1 MRSSIRRRD
10 GLMNTRRR
18 LRYVLGVIFA
28 LLLVVGVAAAVI
40 SFDSLTSLGKRS
52 GFNPDLAWL
61 LPIVVDA
68 GAIAGTSVFLF
79 TEKKS
84 PPRRFG
90 GWLGLGLLVLSILGN
105 GTDHFLEAYSLPAP
119 WWLIVIVAAI
129 APSVLA
135 TMVHLAGLLVR
146 YIDVVSVGEPS
157 SEPDEDLEELTN
169 ADQGPATFE
178 EMMLAGWG
186 YARVA
191 SALGIE
197 KNEARKRVYAHR
209 KSLEVQTEDAPDFE
223 RETEGAVS

>member
-1 MRSSIRRRD
+1 
-10 GLMNTRRR
+10 MNTRRR

-90 GWLGLGLLVLSILGN
+90 GRLGIALLVMSILGN

-146 YIDVVSVGEPS
+146 YIDVVSVGEFS
-157 SEPDEDLEELTN
+157 SASPASPAAAYEDREELTI

-209 KSLEVQTEDAPDFE
+209 KSIETQTEDTPDFE

>member
-1 MRSSIRRRD
+1 MAVADRRRRWRYRGNVRVPFHREKVASAEVRRVVGD
-10 GLMNTRRR
+10 GLCWSCRSWETELITSWRR
-18 LRYVLGVIFA
+18 I
-28 LLLVVGVAAAVI
+28 
-40 SFDSLTSLGKRS
+40 
-52 GFNPDLAWL
+52 
-61 LPIVVDA
+61 
-68 GAIAGTSVFLF
+68 
-79 TEKKS
+79 
-84 PPRRFG
+84 
-90 GWLGLGLLVLSILGN
+90 
-105 GTDHFLEAYSLPAP
+105 SLPAP

-157 SEPDEDLEELTN
+157 SEADEDLEELTK